1 MYGRKEIL
9 KFKMV
14 EDCIKDCYVVF
25 FLFIICVWVFI
36 ILNGREGGLN
46 N

>member
-14 EDCIKDCYVVF
+14 EVVLKIVMWFF

-36 ILNGREGGLN
+36 ILIGREGGLN

>member
-25 FLFIICVWVFI
+25 FFIYYLCVGFYNFEW
-36 ILNGREGGLN
+36 
-46 N
+46 